1 MRRAVLYLG
10 LSFVLAAVAVPQP
23 PAAAPELPQ
32 LPALAVLRYP
42 PALRAAVEE
51 ANAAVEAKPRDAA
64 ANGRLAMVLHANH
77 LFDEAEV
84 CYRRAHLLEPESFRW
99 TYLLGVVQAR
109 QGDCAQA
116 IAVLREALQMEEE
129 YLPARLKLG
138 ACLLGS
144 GQWQQADNIYQAI
157 LAKHPMSAEAYYGI
171 GRVRAVNRD
180 LKGAIVALRKA
191 CELFPDFGAA
201 HYALGRVYERLD
213 KKDQSVA
220 ELTLFERQKNST
232 PPLSDAVLTE
242 VLALQSGVREAQLQ
256 GEQLAREGKLPEAV
270 AAYEKALVMA
280 PSLVPAHVSL
290 ISVYGRL
297 GQAARAEE
305 HFRAAVA
312 LKPDEPDAY
321 FSHGL
326 LLASQEK
333 FPEAEDAFRRT
344 LELRPAYGG
353 ARLNLGFMLEAQG
366 KLPEALAEYQK
377 AVQDDAADSQAQF
390 NVGRI
395 LVHRENY
402 REGIQ
407 YLLKSLSATDKEN
420 KPSYL
425 YAVGAA
431 YVRAGDRQNGL
442 RYLNLAR
449 QEAAA
454 LEQSK
459 LVESIDDDLRTL
471 GAQQAPR

>member
-10 LSFVLAAVAVPQP
+10 LSFVLAAVAVPRS

-51 ANAAVEAKPRDAA
+51 AYAAVEAKPRDAA
-64 ANGRLAMVLHANH
+64 ANGRLAMVLHAND

-84 CYRRAHLLEPESFRW
+84 CYRRARLLEPASFRW

-116 IAVLREALQMEEE
+116 IAVLREALQMEQE

-171 GRVRAVNRD
+171 GRVRAVNHD
-180 LKGAIVALRKA
+180 LNGAIVALRKA

-232 PPLSDAVLTE
+232 PLLSDPVLTE
-242 VLALQSGVREAQLQ
+242 ALAFHAGVREAQLQ
-256 GEQLAREGKLPEAV
+256 GEQLAREGKLPEAA
-270 AAYEKALVMA
+270 AAYEKALAMA
-280 PSLVPAHVSL
+280 PALVPAHVSL

-297 GQAARAEE
+297 GQAAKAEE

-312 LKPDEPDAY
+312 LKPDAPDAY
-321 FSHGL
+321 FNHGL

-344 LELRPAYGG
+344 LDLQPYAG

-366 KLPEALAEYQK
+366 KLSEALAEYQK

-390 NVGRI
+390 SVGRI
-395 LVHRENY
+395 LVHRQNY

-407 YLLKSLSATDKEN
+407 HLLKSLSTTDKEN

-431 YVRAGDRQNGL
+431 YVRAGDRDNGL

-449 QEAAA
+449 QEAAT

-459 LVESIDDDLRTL
+459 LVESIDNDLRTL
-471 GAQQAPR
+471 GVQQTPR

>member
-10 LSFVLAAVAVPQP
+10 LSFMLAAVAVSRP
-23 PAAAPELPQ
+23 PAAPDLPQ
-32 LPALAVLRYP
+32 LPALAVLRYS

-51 ANAAVEAKPRDAA
+51 AYTAVEAKPRDAA
-64 ANGRLAMVLHANH
+64 ANGRLAMVLQANR
-77 LFDEAEV
+77 LFEEAEV
-84 CYRRAHLLEPESFRW
+84 CYRRAHLLDPASFRW
-99 TYLLGVVQAR
+99 TYLLAVVQAT

-116 IAVLREALQMEEE
+116 IAMLRDALQMKPDD
-129 YLPARLKLG
+129 LPARLQLG
-138 ACLLGS
+138 SCLLGS
-144 GQWQQADNIYQAI
+144 GQWQQADNTYQAI

-171 GRVRAVNRD
+171 GRLRAVNHD
-180 LKGAIVALRKA
+180 LAGAVVALRKA

-220 ELTLFERQKNST
+220 ELTLFEKLKNSA
-232 PPLSDAVLTE
+232 PPLADAVLSE
-242 VLALQSGVREAQLQ
+242 VLALQAGVREAQLE
-256 GEQLAREGKLPEAV
+256 GEQLAREGKLPAAA
-270 AAYEKALVMA
+270 AAYEKALAIA
-280 PSLVPAHVSL
+280 PALVPAHVSL
-290 ISVYGRL
+290 ISIYGRL
-297 GQAARAEE
+297 RQGAKAEE

-312 LKPDEPDAY
+312 LKPDDPDAY
-321 FSHGL
+321 FNHGL
-326 LLASQEK
+326 LLASQEN

-344 LELRPAYGG
+344 LELQPAYAG

-366 KLPEALAEYQK
+366 KLPEALAEYRK

-395 LVHRENY
+395 LVQRQNY
-402 REGIQ
+402 SEGIQ
-407 YLLKSLSATDKEN
+407 HLLKSLASAGKDD

-431 YVRAGDRQNGL
+431 YVRAGDRENGL

-454 LEQSK
+454 VEQSK

-471 GAQQAPR
+471 GAQQPPR

>member
-1 MRRAVLYLG
+1 MRRTVLYLG
-10 LSFVLAAVAVPQP
+10 FSFVLAAVAVPQP

-32 LPALAVLRYP
+32 LPGLAVLRYS

-51 ANAAVEAKPRDAA
+51 AFAAVEKTPRDAT

-84 CYRRAHLLEPESFRW
+84 CYRRAHLLDPASFRW

-116 IAVLREALQMEEE
+116 ISVLREALQLEPE
-129 YLPARLKLG
+129 YLPARLNLG
-138 ACLLGS
+138 GCLLGS
-144 GQWQQADNIYQAI
+144 GLWPQAGKVYEAI
-157 LAKHPMSAEAYYGI
+157 LAKHPGSAEAYYGI
-171 GRVRAVNRD
+171 GRVRAVNDD
-180 LKGAIVALRKA
+180 LNGAIVALRKA
-191 CELFPDFGAA
+191 CELFLDFGAA

-213 KKDQSVA
+213 KKDLSAA
-220 ELTLFERQKNST
+220 ELALFERLKNST
-232 PPLSDAVLTE
+232 PRLSDP
-242 VLALQSGVREAQLQ
+242 VLAETLALDAGVREALLQ
-256 GEQLAREGKLPEAV
+256 GEQLAREGKLPEAA
-270 AAYEKALVMA
+270 AAYEKALAIA
-280 PSLVPAHVSL
+280 PTLVPAHVYL

-297 GQAARAEE
+297 GQDDRAEE

-312 LKPDEPDAY
+312 LKPDEPDAH
-321 FSHGL
+321 FNHGL
-326 LLASQEK
+326 LLASQEN
-333 FPEAEDAFRRT
+333 FPDAEQAFRRT
-344 LELRPAYGG
+344 LDIQPVYPG

-377 AVQDDAADSQAQF
+377 AVQNDATDSQAQF
-390 NVGRI
+390 NAGRI
-395 LVHRENY
+395 LVHQQNY
-402 REGIQ
+402 QEGIQ
-407 YLLKSLSATDKEN
+407 HLLKSLSTTEKEN

-431 YVRAGDRQNGL
+431 YVRAGDRANGL
-442 RYLNLAR
+442 HYLSLAR

-471 GAQQAPR
+471 GAQQTPR